1 MLNSIFQPKPSEEDK
16 KEEASEIK
24 SPVKNWQRALS
35 LAIKIDSQK
44 EEL

>member
-1 MLNSIFQPKPSEEDK
+1 MLNSIFQPKTSEEDK
-16 KEEASEIK
+16 KEEETEIK